1 MFDEHC
7 TPQCP
12 LLHYPVLE
20 LCPMAS
26 SQSPSSKLP
35 KRLPPVS
42 AEIVGSGR
50 LQKLLPPSYAAAVAP
65 DLATRVQAVI
75 DGLDFALA
83 QTPVH
88 EAGMRLNRYTCYRVV
103 AVCWT
108 AALEHHP
115 LTFVCVPSRHT
126 LCAGPV

>member
-1 MFDEHC
+1 
-7 TPQCP
+7 
-12 LLHYPVLE
+12 
-20 LCPMAS
+20 MAS

-108 AALEHHP
+108 AALGHHP
-115 LTFVCVPSRHT
+115 LTFVCVCPQPPHAMCRTCVIACTWVASSTIRHGR
-126 LCAGPV
+126 A